1 MEILIKAA
9 IDAVDLTAGKSYKIT
24 REGAYWLEVINDKN
38 QKCKY
43 SKLDF
48 DGGRDLIDKNHVGEH
63 RDNPMSSW
71 TNGI

>member
-9 IDAVDLTAGKSYKIT
+9 VDAVGLTAGKLYRIT
-24 REGAYWLEVINDKN
+24 GEGGYWLEVINDRN
-38 QKCKY
+38 QKWRY

-63 RDNPMSSW
+63 RDNPISSW